1 MELKLSS
8 SVGPLVM
15 NACSRLKGAPWN
27 STDKEVAA
35 GAANAGAAGGGAL
48 CEGSRVLLA
57 ELLLDIISSVSAAL
71 LATIRSAGSPLAKR
85 KLLSSL
91 EEVLLQTLAET
102 LEVPQTLIQPCLRGL
117 AQLIQSEV
125 KLNVDAYFCDA
136 SLATPCSMGVA
147 DLGTALHLLAKV
159 LKKFGGRIKKQH
171 PIRAEKDEE
180 EEKVEVMEEEEEEVV
195 EMLASCGGCRSC
207 LSTGPGSEVDTTI
220 KSAAL
225 QMLQEDVRTVLSD
238 LLLPLLR
245 ELPGGARRPLQAEAT
260 LEVRRLCDGLVAL
273 LELKKKKKKKKRPV
287 KKVRR
292 RIQRCLGEQL
302 ARVLLHRLVE
312 QLRKRHPQGAE
323 GQARGGAPQLNSS
336 NSSLV
341 EMPIQVSGHGDD
353 LLLVF
358 NQVPSSQRRIFTEE
372 LSGMIYCH
380 LLAVPCDYILGRK
393 SWRDLCVPEF
403 HANVY
408 TDIRSR
414 VWTFVEL
421 TGWWLR
427 SEVCRISR
435 RVKIPKLDL
444 LPPLIPLKEEE
455 ATGPEEPEEP
465 EEAEKD
471 TAETEDTAEMD
482 DVDKEDGEK
491 DLEENQAEEEKEAE
505 EGNESAEEKEEERK
519 DIEEKEEEKAAAEK
533 KLAAEKSHA
542 EQMERNK
549 MCVKFFIE
557 KIIQHVY
564 LDLNVVP
571 ENMTPVVLRIFDK
584 LWPRVQAQDF
594 HITPKSFKNLN
605 KIIHKVLCGTSATP
619 EMVLFSLLRSEAHID
634 SIILDILHRQV
645 IRPPT
650 QDSSAVHRFFKS
662 FLSRFR
668 LRKKTARVA
677 AAASD
682 AEEKLQKPKALPPTE
697 GDRKI
702 SSCLI
707 PPQQWMI
714 EVGTKKVSSP
724 ELIRSP
730 GDQVTR

>member
-8 SVGPLVM
+8 SVGPLVA
-15 NACSRLKGAPWN
+15 NACGRLKGAPWN
-27 STDKEVAA
+27 SVDTEVAA
-35 GAANAGAAGGGAL
+35 GDANAGGGAL

-85 KLLSSL
+85 KLMSSL
-91 EEVLLQTLAET
+91 EEVLLQTLAEA
-102 LEVPQTLIQPCLRGL
+102 LEVPQTLDQPTLRGL

-125 KLNVDAYFCDA
+125 RLNIDAYFCDA

-147 DLGTALHLLAKV
+147 DLGTALDLLAKV
-159 LKKFGGRIKKQH
+159 LRKFGRRIKKQH
-171 PIRAEKDEE
+171 TIRAEKDED
-180 EEKVEVMEEEEEEVV
+180 EEKVEVMEEQEEEVGD
-195 EMLASCGGCRSC
+195 MLTSCGSCRSC
-207 LSTGPGSEVDTTI
+207 LSTDPESDVDTTI

-225 QMLQEDVRTVLSD
+225 QTLQEDVRKVLSD
-238 LLLPLLR
+238 LVLPLLK
-245 ELPGGARRPLQAEAT
+245 ELPGGARRPLQAKAT
-260 LEVRRLCDGLVAL
+260 LEVGRLCDGLVAL
-273 LELKKKKKKKKRPV
+273 LEQKKKKKKKKRPV

-323 GQARGGAPQLNSS
+323 GKAAGGTPQLNSS

-341 EMPIQVSGHGDD
+341 ETPIQVSGHGDD
-353 LLLVF
+353 LLLIF

-393 SWRDLCVPEF
+393 SWRDLRIPEF
-403 HANVY
+403 HTNVY
-408 TDIRSR
+408 TDIRSK

-421 TGWWLR
+421 IGWWLR
-427 SEVCRISR
+427 SEACRISR

-455 ATGPEEPEEP
+455 ATGPEEPVEP
-465 EEAEKD
+465 EDTEKD

-491 DLEENQAEEEKEAE
+491 DLEENQTDEEKEAD
-505 EGNESAEEKEEERK
+505 EEKETGV
-519 DIEEKEEEKAAAEK
+519 EKEEEKKGEEEEEGKAAAAEK
-533 KLAAEKSHA
+533 RLSAEKSHA

-571 ENMTPVVLRIFDK
+571 ENMSPVVLRIFDK
-584 LWPRVQAQDF
+584 LWPKVQAQDF
-594 HITPKSFKNLN
+594 HITPRSFKNLN

-619 EMVLFSLLRSEAHID
+619 EMVLFSLLRNEAHID

-645 IRPPT
+645 IRPPP

-677 AAASD
+677 AMASD
-682 AEEKLQKPKALPPTE
+682 GEEGLQKPKALPQIE
-697 GDRKI
+697 GDKMI

-707 PPQQWMI
+707 PPQQWMT
-714 EVGTKKVSSP
+714 EVGTKRVSSP
-724 ELIRSP
+724 ELIKSS

>member
-8 SVGPLVM
+8 SVCPLVA
-15 NACSRLKGAPWN
+15 NACSRLKEVPWN
-27 STDKEVAA
+27 SIDAEIAA
-35 GAANAGAAGGGAL
+35 GEANVGAAAGGAL

-85 KLLSSL
+85 KLMSSL
-91 EEVLLQTLAET
+91 EEVLLQTLAEA
-102 LEVPQTLIQPCLRGL
+102 LEVPQMLNQPSLTGL
-117 AQLIQSEV
+117 AQFIQSEV
-125 KLNVDAYFCDA
+125 RLNVDAYFCDA

-147 DLGTALHLLAKV
+147 DLGSSLHLLAKV
-159 LKKFGGRIKKQH
+159 LRKFGGRIKKQH
-171 PIRAEKDEE
+171 PIRAEKDEG
-180 EEKVEVMEEEEEEVV
+180 EEKVELIEEEEEVV

-207 LSTGPGSEVDTTI
+207 RSTGPGSEVDTTI

-225 QMLQEDVRTVLSD
+225 QTLQEDVRTVLSD
-238 LLLPLLR
+238 VLLPLLR
-245 ELPGGARRPLQAEAT
+245 ELPGGARRSLQAEAT
-260 LEVRRLCDGLVAL
+260 LEVGRLCDGLVAL
-273 LELKKKKKKKKRPV
+273 LEQKKKKKKKKRPV

-292 RIQRCLGEQL
+292 RIQRYLGEQL

-312 QLRKRHPQGAE
+312 QLRKRHPPGAE
-323 GQARGGAPQLNSS
+323 GQAGGGAHQLNSS
-336 NSSLV
+336 NSYLV
-341 EMPIQVSGHGDD
+341 EIPIQVSGHGDD
-353 LLLVF
+353 LLLIF
-358 NQVPSSQRRIFTEE
+358 NQVPSSQRKIFTEE

-380 LLAVPCDYILGRK
+380 LLSLPCDYILGRK
-393 SWRDLCVPEF
+393 SWRDLRIPEF

-408 TDIRSR
+408 TDIQSR
-414 VWTFVEL
+414 IWTFVEL
-421 TGWWLR
+421 TSWWLR

-444 LPPLIPLKEEE
+444 LPPLIPLREEE
-455 ATGPEEPEEP
+455 IIGPEGPEEAEEP
-465 EEAEKD
+465 EDAEKD

-482 DVDKEDGEK
+482 DMDKEDGEK
-491 DLEENQAEEEKEAE
+491 ELEESQVEEEKEAE
-505 EGNESAEEKEEERK
+505 EEEIGEDKEEERK
-519 DIEEKEEEKAAAEK
+519 EEKLEEDKTAAAEK
-533 KLAAEKSHA
+533 RLAAEKSHT
-542 EQMERNK
+542 EQIERNK

-619 EMVLFSLLRSEAHID
+619 EMVLFSLLRSETHID

-645 IRPPT
+645 IRPPP
-650 QDSSAVHRFFKS
+650 QDSSAIHRFFKS

-682 AEEKLQKPKALPPTE
+682 GEERLQKPKAPPPTE

-707 PPQQWMI
+707 PPQQWMT

-724 ELIRSP
+724 ELIR
-730 GDQVTR
+730 

>member
-8 SVGPLVM
+8 SVGPLVA

-27 STDKEVAA
+27 SNEAEVAA
-35 GAANAGAAGGGAL
+35 GEANARAAVGGAL

-57 ELLLDIISSVSAAL
+57 ELLLDIISSVSAVL
-71 LATIRSAGSPLAKR
+71 LATIRSTGSPLAKR

-91 EEVLLQTLAET
+91 EEVLLQTLAEA
-102 LEVPQTLIQPCLRGL
+102 LEVPQTLTHPSLIGL

-125 KLNVDAYFCDA
+125 RLNVDAYFCDA
-136 SLATPCSMGVA
+136 SLATPCSIGVA
-147 DLGTALHLLAKV
+147 DLATALHLLTKV
-159 LKKFGGRIKKQH
+159 LEKFGVRIKKQH
-171 PIRAEKDEE
+171 PIRSDKEE
-180 EEKVEVMEEEEEEVV
+180 EEVKTKVMEEEEEEVV
-195 EMLASCGGCRSC
+195 EMAPSCGGCRSC
-207 LSTGPGSEVDTTI
+207 LSTDPGSEVDTTI

-225 QMLQEDVRTVLSD
+225 QTLQEDVRTVLSN
-238 LLLPLLR
+238 LLRPLLR

-273 LELKKKKKKKKRPV
+273 LELKKKKKKRPV

-312 QLRKRHPQGAE
+312 QLRKRHPPGAE
-323 GQARGGAPQLNSS
+323 RHAGGAPQLNSS
-336 NSSLV
+336 SGSSSLV
-341 EMPIQVSGHGDD
+341 EMPIQVSSQGDD
-353 LLLVF
+353 LLLIF
-358 NQVPSSQRRIFTEE
+358 NQVPSSQRRLFTEE

-393 SWRDLCVPEF
+393 SWRDLRVPEF
-403 HANVY
+403 HGNVY
-408 TDIRSR
+408 ADIRSR

-444 LPPLIPLKEEE
+444 LPPLIPLREEE
-455 ATGPEEPEEP
+455 ATGPEEPVEP
-465 EEAEKD
+465 EDAEKD
-471 TAETEDTAEMD
+471 IAETEDTAEMD
-482 DVDKEDGEK
+482 DVDKEDGKK

-505 EGNESAEEKEEERK
+505 EDKETGEEREEERKDEEEKEEE
-519 DIEEKEEEKAAAEK
+519 AAAAQES
-533 KLAAEKSHA
+533 LEAEKSHSK
-542 EQMERNK
+542 QMERNK

-564 LDLNVVP
+564 MDLNVVP
-571 ENMTPVVLRIFDK
+571 ENMTPVVLCIFDK

-619 EMVLFSLLRSEAHID
+619 EMVLFSLLKSEAHIE
-634 SIILDILHRQV
+634 SLILDILHQQV
-645 IRPPT
+645 IRPPP
-650 QDSSAVHRFFKS
+650 QDSSAVHRFFKN

-677 AAASD
+677 AAASEV
-682 AEEKLQKPKALPPTE
+682 EEKLQKPEALTLTE

-707 PPQQWMI
+707 PPQQWMT
-714 EVGTKKVSSP
+714 EVGTNKAFSP